1 LPQINPQSVAFIMGL
16 AINDLVKSF
25 VDNIFMPIL
34 TPILP
39 SDKWQTAIFTV
50 WSIELKYGLF
60 LSSLIYFVILAVVV
74 FILVKKLIPQK
85 KKE

>member
-1 LPQINPQSVAFIMGL
+1 MGL